1 MRTADWLVL
10 CSAVAFV
17 VAWSIRKSYHH
28 RRQQQDN
35 QQRDGAA
42 STAESGLR
50 DFVQSGHDAKWYT
63 IALSVMATQASAVTF
78 ISTPGQAYTDGMR
91 FVQFYFG
98 LPLAMVI
105 LCIVILPIYRRL
117 NVFTAYEYLERRFD
131 LKTRSLTAFL
141 FLTQRSLAAGLTI
154 YAPSIVLSYVLGW
167 NVSVTIVAIGALVV
181 LYTSIGGTKAVSWAQ
196 SYQMGIIFI
205 GMATA
210 FVVILASLPVSVG
223 DALRVAGVG
232 GKLNTLDFSFDLNNR
247 YTVWS
252 GLIGGLFLQLSYFGT
267 DQSQVQ
273 RYLTGQSLAQ
283 SRLGLIFNGL
293 MKIPMQFAILLL
305 GVMVFVFYQFTPPP
319 MFFNTAE
326 VRSIAGTPAELRY
339 NTLER
344 SYQQQA
350 AARAATV
357 HKYVAARAA
366 NNATETA
373 RLQTELNRSKQ
384 EMAVLRSEALTL
396 LPTHGSAKPND
407 TNYVFLSFVLTH
419 LPVGLVGLVIAAI
432 VSAAM
437 SSASS
442 EINALASTV
451 VIDVYKRL
459 VKRDTADTDGG
470 NDKQYAQHDSH
481 YVLATR
487 IATVAWGVVIVL
499 FAQYADRLG
508 SLIEAVN
515 IIGSLFY
522 GTILGIFLTAFFL
535 RRVGGTAVF
544 IAALLAEA
552 VVVWLFNTTQISFL
566 WHNLIGCVLVVMM
579 AYGLELV
586 LRGVR
591 TSRKA

>member
-1 MRTADWLVL
+1 MRTADWFVL

-17 VAWSIRKSYHH
+17 VAWSLRKSHHH
-28 RRQQQDN
+28 RRQQEIN
-35 QQRDGAA
+35 QRETG
-42 STAESGLR
+42 TETGLR

-167 NVSVTIVAIGALVV
+167 NVSITIVAIGALVV

-223 DALRVAGVG
+223 DALCVAGVA

-273 RYLTGQSLAQ
+273 RYLTGQSLTQ

-305 GVMVFVFYQFTPPP
+305 GTMVFVFYQFTPPP
-319 MFFNTAE
+319 LFFNTAE
-326 VRSIAGTPAELRY
+326 VRTIAGTPAEARY

-344 SYQQQA
+344 SYQQHA
-350 AARAATV
+350 AARTATV
-357 HKYVAARAA
+357 HEYVAARAA
-366 NNATETA
+366 NNAAEAA
-373 RLQTELNRSKQ
+373 RLRSELDRSKQ
-384 EMAVLRSEALTL
+384 EMAAIRGEALTL
-396 LPTHGSAKPND
+396 LPTHGTAKPND

-442 EINALASTV
+442 EINALASTA

-459 VKRDTADTDGG
+459 LKRDADDG
-470 NDKQYAQHDSH
+470 H

-487 IATVAWGVVIVL
+487 IATVGWGAVIVL

-515 IIGSLFY
+515 ILGSLFY
-522 GTILGIFLTAFFL
+522 GTILGIFLTAFFV
-535 RRVGGTAVF
+535 RTVGGTAVF
-544 IAALLAEA
+544 IGAVLAEA

-566 WHNLIGCVLVVMM
+566 WHNLIGCVLVVVI
-579 AYGLELV
+579 ASLVELV
-586 LRGVR
+586 LRSGGNGNR
-591 TSRKA
+591 QTA